1 MGKAFIGTEPLI
13 GFITL
18 NFKTEVQK
26 VNKGKNCA
34 EVLERKVQFFLL
46 LIFVYSVLWRVL
58 SGQ

>member
-13 GFITL
+13 SFITL

-26 VNKGKNCA
+26 ENKGKNCA

-46 LIFVYSVLWRVL
+46 LIFSKFLLEKVL
-58 SGQ
+58 